1 MPDECMPDQVHVV
14 SQAKINKSI
23 GRAKVIATRTLSRLN
38 ERPLQVV
45 LGADLVE
52 LLLDLSNVLGQ
63 LLWATTESPSASCDG
78 SIDSRADIEMVFEG
92 ILEEG
97 RLGSSGSCAG
107 EQQYY
112 QQPSHARAQSGKVQ
126 LRRRHALRCG

>member
-1 MPDECMPDQVHVV
+1 MPDECMPDQIHVV
-14 SQAKINKSI
+14 TQAKVHKSI
-23 GRAKVIATRTLSRLN
+23 GRAKVIAACTLSRAN

-52 LLLDLSNVLGQ
+52 LLLDLSNVFGQ
-63 LLWATTESPSASCDG
+63 LFWATTESPSASCDG
-78 SIDSRADIEMVFEG
+78 AINGRADIEMVFEG

-97 RLGSSGSCAG
+97 RIGRSGRCAG

-112 QQPSHARAQSGKVQ
+112 KQPPHAGAQLRVQ
-126 LRRRHALRCG
+126 LSRRGALPCS